1 MIRAVATAG
10 DEELGEIFCPVSN
23 SQFRRFPVGQI
34 FTTFEHN
41 TSIGVAMKNFGTK
54 FRKFYRKG

>member
-10 DEELGEIFCPVSN
+10 DEELGEIFCHVSN

-54 FRKFYRKG
+54 F